1 MFYLHPFLLLLASK
15 SIKESLHSLFEQLNP
30 KTKIMQYHR
39 FPFFSYFC
47 ISLVA
52 MPSVLLMTF
61 QRNSNTL
68 LSAVANF
75 PDRDLSSF
83 PIMYPPRNREVQ
95 SSLLSTSCSEDT
107 PPNTGSVTAT
117 VNQTQL
123 YILGMS
129 YSASY

>member
-15 SIKESLHSLFEQLNP
+15 SIKESVILSRTMKFKNQNHAISQ
-30 KTKIMQYHR
+30 ISI
-39 FPFFSYFC
+39 FSYFC

-117 VNQTQL
+117 VNHTQ
-123 YILGMS
+123 
-129 YSASY
+129 